1 MRKHWGAAA
10 VAAAVLL
17 TGCAAPT
24 GEQAFIERMKADV
37 RPPVDGKGQPTGYEG
52 LVEIGRE
59 ICKDQAPAAEV
70 EASWAAA
77 GFRPGE
83 AAALVESAVVTLC
96 PDRKAWLDA

>member
-10 VAAAVLL
+10 VAAALSL

-24 GEQAFIERMKADV
+24 GEAAFIDRMKAEV
-37 RPPVDGKGQPTGYEG
+37 RPPVDGAGKPVGYEG
-52 LVEIGRE
+52 LVEVGRE
-59 ICKDQAPAAEV
+59 ICEDQAPAAEV

-77 GFRPGE
+77 GFRPEE
-83 AAALVESAVVTLC
+83 AAALVRASVETLC